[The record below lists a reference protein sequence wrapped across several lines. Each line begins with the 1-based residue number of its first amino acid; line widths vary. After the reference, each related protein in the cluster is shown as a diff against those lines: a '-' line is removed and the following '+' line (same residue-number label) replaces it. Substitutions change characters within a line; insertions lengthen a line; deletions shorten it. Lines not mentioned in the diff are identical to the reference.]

1 MSLKQDAHD
10 FSNRE
15 LKVILVV
22 VFLLDDF
29 EIIIVNLI
37 VFVISI
43 GVFRHVVV
51 LLDSFI
57 RLVIHV
63 DQQLRENIHNF
74 LCKQALTYFIDDLL
88 CSLHLADQCVG
99 LGLLVYCFPEA
110 V

>member
-22 VFLLDDF
+22 VFLLNDF

-37 VFVISI
+37 VFIISI
-43 GVFRHVVV
+43 SVFRHVVV

-57 RLVIHV
+57 RLVVHV
-63 DQQLRENIHNF
+63 YQQLRENIHNF
-74 LCKQALTYFIDDLL
+74 LCKQAFTYFIDDLL

-99 LGLLVYCFPEA
+99 LGLLVDCFPEA